1 MLWVTV
7 NEENWTVSEWVSEG
21 VDLCDTLLLRTH
33 NVLYASITQTIR
45 FE

>member
-1 MLWVTV
+1 MLWVSV
-7 NEENWTVSEWVSEG
+7 NEENWTVSEG
-21 VDLCDTLLLRTH
+21 VDLCGTLLLRTH